1 MNKIQV
7 TSHLC
12 PEIYQKLQ
20 QYMSERGLPETIAL
34 EVIVSSY
41 LADSLED
48 NLTNRIAKVEQEL
61 SYLKRHLLA
70 MRFRKKLVE

>member
-1 MNKIQV
+1 
-7 TSHLC
+7 
-12 PEIYQKLQ
+12 
-20 QYMSERGLPETIAL
+20 MSERGLPETIAL